1 MMCICFL
8 LQHHVITSEAAVTE
22 RVSVQ
27 VTNPLGPDSAA
38 LQLDSL
44 AVLDE
49 AIRGNVSVLQLFSS
63 QLVYHVCC
71 KDLWRSYYMQRESDI
86 PLWNKWCYVQYLES
100 MQGMQCVAGWPDM
113 FPFGPYT
120 YIHIPTLS
128 T

>member
-27 VTNPLGPDSAA
+27 VTNPLGPDSVA

-71 KDLWRSYYMQRESDI
+71 KDL
-86 PLWNKWCYVQYLES
+86 
-100 MQGMQCVAGWPDM
+100 
-113 FPFGPYT
+113 
-120 YIHIPTLS
+120 
-128 T
+128 